1 MTPTPGSWFVH
12 ELESRV
18 PFNIE
23 VRSMAGTAF
32 RTIALLRSL
41 THDRADAY
49 LIAAA
54 KDMLAELEQA
64 VTEHAHGSTCK
75 VVTHREPD
83 ACPCDCWLADAIQ
96 VIASARNEP
105 AP

>member
-1 MTPTPGSWFVH
+1 MTPTPGQWFVH

-23 VRSMAGTAF
+23 VRAIAGTAY

-41 THDRADAY
+41 TYDRADAH

-64 VTEHAHGSTCK
+64 VAENAHGGGCK
-75 VVTHREPD
+75 AVARSRPD
-83 ACPCDCWLADAIQ
+83 ACDCWLSDAVH
-96 VIASARNEP
+96 VIASAKGESL
-105 AP
+105 